1 MREYERIAV
10 LRNQIKEM
18 DEDFGFSVKD
28 LQKISGKLAEAQRAK
43 ELGLIT
49 DEEMRRKLTWLIASL
64 ESLEEKLETSHFNGQ
79 QFLKGVA

>member
-1 MREYERIAV
+1 MREYERITI

-18 DEDFGFSVKD
+18 GEDFGFSVKD
-28 LQKISGKLAEAQRAK
+28 LQKISGKLAEAQRAH
-43 ELGLIT
+43 ELGQIT
-49 DEEMRRKLTWLIASL
+49 DDDMERYLVWLKTSL